1 MKDYKEFN
9 KYKRYSD
16 RTCREYNYN
25 RHDHN
30 RGWFGFIVLIVGLLI
45 LAKHLNLYYLHFHLL
60 WPVALIVIGLIL
72 GVKHRFR
79 NVAPFVLIG
88 VGTAYLIPPFE
99 FMGISSSE
107 LAVPVGLI
115 LIGLYIIFR
124 PRRKQVFMERN
135 VSISTSEESMLNIDV
150 AFGGKKSIVTSKEF
164 KGGNISVAF
173 GGVELNLMQAD
184 SPEPMILDLKVS
196 FGGVEIVVPSHW
208 EVEVDIQPT
217 LGSVED
223 HRMMRTTNTGEEKRR
238 LILRGTCAFG
248 SVEIKSY

>member
-1 MKDYKEFN
+1 MKDYKEFD
-9 KYKRYSD
+9 KYKRYND
-16 RTCREYNYN
+16 PACREYRYN

-45 LAKHLNLYYLHFHLL
+45 LAKHLHLYYLHFHLL
-60 WPVALIVIGLIL
+60 WPVVLIVIGLIL

-79 NVAPFVLIG
+79 NVAPFVLVG
-88 VGTAYLIPPFE
+88 VGIAYLIRPFE
-99 FMGISSSE
+99 FMGVSSSE
-107 LAVPVGLI
+107 LAVPLGLI
-115 LIGLYIIFR
+115 LMGLYIIFR
-124 PRRKQVFMERN
+124 PRRKQVFMERD
-135 VSISTSEESMLNIDV
+135 VSISTSEENMLNIDV

-184 SPEPMILDLKVS
+184 SPVPMILDLKVS

-217 LGSVED
+217 MGSVED
-223 HRMMRTTNTGEEKRR
+223 HRMMRTTNASEEKRR